1 MWAYTVVTLLDLC
14 LAGVGVYLMKQV
26 FAKKSHAPYP
36 PGPRGLPLVGNIQ
49 DIPLVKPW
57 LTFAEWGKKYGDIAH
72 VSVLGQHIFVLNS
85 AKTAVGMLDKK
96 SSIYSDRP
104 IVSMSGELMG
114 YAQTLPY
121 LRYGEHF
128 RLFRKHSH
136 RIMGSRSALVVY
148 YPMEEMETRRF
159 LKRAL
164 AKPENLQTYIRH
176 VVGAVLLRICYG
188 YEVKEDNDPVLDIT
202 ERALND
208 FSRYGTFGEF
218 IVDFLPFCKAIT
230 SQQLCLIS

>member
-1 MWAYTVVTLLDLC
+1 MVKASP
-14 LAGVGVYLMKQV
+14 V
-26 FAKKSHAPYP
+26 FTKSCIST
-36 PGPRGLPLVGNIQ
+36 PLR
-49 DIPLVKPW
+49 
-57 LTFAEWGKKYGDIAH
+57 AGDIAH

-164 AKPENLQTYIRH
+164 ARPENLQTYIRQYVFCNTIDLILNFYS